1 MVWPTATGWAEGG
14 VALIRPRMYG
24 SIERYRVR
32 TSTCPLVGTGIRPVS
47 TRKLSSVG
55 APAGRDAK
63 TMRQYALINPL
74 KRRRGVR
81 PRLPQAREAASR
93 HPDCRTRAEQVINA
107 SL

>member
-1 MVWPTATGWAEGG
+1 
-14 VALIRPRMYG
+14 MYG
-24 SIERYRVR
+24 SIERYKVR
-32 TSTCPLVGTGIRPVS
+32 PSSCPFVGTGMRPVS

-74 KRRRGVR
+74 QNRQCVR
-81 PRLPQAREAASR
+81 PCLPQAREAASG

-107 SL
+107 TLWDIWPAIRASFA